1 MRGSFRRIL
10 WSTLIPLLTGCAPLR
25 GGAEPSPRARLDT
38 GLAAWRDGDLQHAT
52 LQLSQLA
59 SGTRNSAVREQA
71 RLFLVALE
79 LDPRNTSR
87 DTGNAAALAAEL
99 ISAPRV
105 SASTE
110 RLGEV
115 FYLLARDLGAA
126 APPDSSLLPR
136 LPGTPLATRLDRLQ
150 AERDRQRAELQRL
163 QQELKQKDE
172 EIERLQRELE
182 RIRKT
187 LRP

>member
-1 MRGSFRRIL
+1 MHVPFRRIL
-10 WSTLIPLLTGCAPLR
+10 WSILIPLLTGCAPLR
-25 GGAEPSPRARLDT
+25 GGAEPSPRARLDA
-38 GLAAWRDGDLQHAT
+38 GLAAWRDGDLQLAT
-52 LQLSQLA
+52 LELSHLT
-59 SGTRNSAVREQA
+59 SGTRNSEIHEQA
-71 RLFLVALE
+71 RLLLVALE
-79 LDPRNTSR
+79 LDPRNTAR
-87 DTGNAAALAAEL
+87 DSGNAAALAAEL

-115 FYLLARDLGAA
+115 FYLLARDQGAA
-126 APPDSSLLPR
+126 APPDSSRLPR

-150 AERDRQRAELQRL
+150 AERDRQQLQLQRL
-163 QQELKQKDE
+163 QQELKEKNE